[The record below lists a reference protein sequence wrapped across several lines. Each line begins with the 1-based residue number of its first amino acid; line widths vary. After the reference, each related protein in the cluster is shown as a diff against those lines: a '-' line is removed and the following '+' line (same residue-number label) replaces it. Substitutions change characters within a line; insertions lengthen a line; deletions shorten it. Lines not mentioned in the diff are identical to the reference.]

1 MCENINKEV
10 ETKTVDQEIS
20 QALVEEFLDD
30 NAIEA
35 FGE

>member
-1 MCENINKEV
+1 MCENIKE
-10 ETKTVDQEIS
+10 ESKTINEDAS

-35 FGE
+35 LGE